1 MTLPT
6 IEPAQRTAARIAG
19 FLYLLQ
25 MATGVGA
32 YYARGRLIVGEDAG
46 QTAQNILAAE
56 RLFRLSI
63 AGDLLTYVAVIMLIW
78 ALYILLRPVDKNMVF
93 LAVFFRLVEN
103 AVLCAAT
110 VNALVVLRLLSGVAY
125 LETFEPSQLHSLA
138 RVALSAQALGMRVGF
153 IFLGLGSAVFAYLL
167 MKSRYIPRAL
177 AAWGIFSSLVLAIV
191 TLALVV
197 LPGLGT
203 LGLIYMLPMGIY
215 EVGVGLWL
223 LVRGVR
229 PPRVA

>member
-1 MTLPT
+1 MTVRD
-6 IEPAQRTAARIAG
+6 IGPAQRTAARVAG
-19 FLYLLQ
+19 VLYLVQ

-32 YYARGRLIVGEDAG
+32 FYARGQLMVAGDAS
-46 QTAQNILAAE
+46 QTAQNILGAE

-63 AGDLLTYVAVIMLIW
+63 AGDLVTYVAVITLIW
-78 ALYILLRPVDKNMVF
+78 ALYILLRPIDRNVVF

-103 AVLCAAT
+103 AILCAAT
-110 VNALVVLRLLSGVAY
+110 INALVVLRLLSGVTY

-138 RVALSAQALGMRVGF
+138 RFALSAQALGMSVGF
-153 IFLGLGSAVFAYLL
+153 IFLGLGSAVFAYLF

-191 TLALVV
+191 TLAIVV
-197 LPGLGT
+197 FPGLGT
-203 LGLIYMLPMGIY
+203 LGLLYMLPMGIY

-223 LVRGVR
+223 LVRGIQ
-229 PPRVA
+229 PPTVS